1 MKTIEEL
8 FEDFWKAGMV
18 KVKKKAAKKLF
29 IKIVGKMPDPE
40 IATQDLIGDIQSRLR
55 VKQFGFAALHPT
67 TYLNQERWTDE
78 MPEASN
84 ESRQATESHAER
96 THRQASQARDQLGLT
111 YGGVCRDNIRPL
123 RGIG

>member
-1 MKTIEEL
+1 MNIEEL
-8 FEDFWKAGMV
+8 FEEFWKAGMV

-40 IATQDLIGDIQSRLR
+40 IATQDLIGDIQARLR
-55 VKQFGFAALHPT
+55 VRQLGFDAMHPT

-78 MPEASN
+78 IREASN
-84 ESRQATESHAER
+84 EGRQAAESHAER
-96 THRQASQARDQLGLT
+96 VNRQASQAREQLGIT
-111 YGGVCRDNIRPL
+111 YGGICRDSARPL